1 MYQCRRDFSPPLLI
15 CFVVLLVLTPLAA
28 NRDALFAFG
37 PVDAFSCLSN
47 DSTLLDVLVSALV
60 EVLSELSQ
68 SSSQCFHALSLTD
81 LSPTIALAALSAL
94 AAHYRRASAYLASS
108 HRCMVSSI
116 SICSFDSLCA
126 AVSRDPCALLVA
138 QRTVAPPSSA
148 ERRDLPRGVHA
159 RRPAA
164 ARLALAA
171 VPVCVC
177 AVSCRAVGG
186 SGWLGG
192 CWCACST
199 WWWALV
205 LNAVACSTWWRSQRG
220 GVLNA
225 MTCSTRL
232 PSSSS
237 TSRCAHGHPQR
248 QPPAVC
254 TPPPTPAT
262 RNGRQLHRADAAVQH
277 GGLIGGQCCVDL
289 RIPTPGEW
297 KRLVVA
303 VLVAQPEQPLK

>member
-1 MYQCRRDFSPPLLI
+1 MSAGLLAAIALSCASCSRLWPPTATRSSPSARSTHFRACPTTPRSSTCWSLLSWKCFLSCRNLPRNVFMLFLSLIFRLLLHSLLSLLSLLI
-15 CFVVLLVLTPLAA
+15 IVGLSLIWHRLIAA
-28 NRDALFAFG
+28 WH
-37 PVDAFSCLSN
+37 P
-47 DSTLLDVLVSALV
+47 
-60 EVLSELSQ
+60 LSQ
-68 SSSQCFHALSLTD
+68 SA
-81 LSPTIALAALSAL
+81 P
-94 AAHYRRASAYLASS
+94 
-108 HRCMVSSI
+108 SI
-116 SICSFDSLCA
+116 LCVRLFRVILVLCWWLNA
-126 AVSRDPCALLVA
+126 RWLLLLLL
-138 QRTVAPPSSA
+138 